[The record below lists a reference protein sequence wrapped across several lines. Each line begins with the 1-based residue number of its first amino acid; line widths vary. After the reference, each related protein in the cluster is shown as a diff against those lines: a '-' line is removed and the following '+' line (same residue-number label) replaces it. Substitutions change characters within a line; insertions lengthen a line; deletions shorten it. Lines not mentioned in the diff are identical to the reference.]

1 MSWAQR
7 LRRVFSS
14 DISRC
19 PRCGGSCDTGPTWP
33 NGRFYLLSAAIVWF
47 GLWAVNRRRRW
58 FTIGEVIFW
67 DVIVLIII
75 QLVWLR
81 WF

>member
-1 MSWAQR
+1 M
-7 LRRVFSS
+7 
-14 DISRC
+14 IS
-19 PRCGGSCDTGPTWP
+19 PSPDTGPTWP